1 MGFFDSGIS
10 EGLNQTTGNMVN
22 MGMQLYQHKAQQAI
36 QQERLR
42 VEQETATRR
51 NKLLDMQIAQ
61 QQKETELIPIETQL
75 TKLGFTSPEE
85 HQLFMS
91 KIPLDIEE
99 VAGTKYVQRKKGVEH
114 FTKLAADPE
123 FNIDLGN
130 IRTKNIDKALAQLS
144 NPETTAKLKPEE
156 LQKVEEQKAAL
167 IEQKTMLANKM
178 KIEQLKIKGGRL
190 INVPQGTK
198 TIDPVT
204 GETIADNPKE
214 DGVAFSGGSSFD
226 KKTGKPIYIKP
237 DKGGNAEAKRDARE
251 AKKEQLKIYDDAIK
265 DYDHNIQFAKSQL
278 KAAQDYDEE
287 NPGSTKYKEMT
298 DSLNE
303 NQKQRDIT
311 AQRRRD
317 YLSGKQSKQATGAY
331 KTANDVKAAFK
342 AGKIKEA
349 EAVKILKDKFGMK

>member
-156 LQKVEEQKAAL
+156 LQKVEQQKTAL
-167 IEQKTMLANKM
+167 IEQKTMLANQM

-204 GETIADNPKE
+204 GETVADNPKE
-214 DGVAFSGGSSFD
+214 EEGLVVVGHDVLD
-226 KKTGKPIYIKP
+226 KKTRKRVYRAPFAPSASSQEAGKLTDIQKKRIDVLSSDINNIDDQMKNTPAKDKP
-237 DKGGNAEAKRDARE
+237 ALEAKRAKLEKERNDLLGVKTQEQPTFAQKPDASKYKGKIIVDTVTG
-251 AKKEQLKIYDDAIK
+251 KKEKSDGKKWVEIK
-265 DYDHNIQFAKSQL
+265 
-278 KAAQDYDEE
+278 
-287 NPGSTKYKEMT
+287 
-298 DSLNE
+298 
-303 NQKQRDIT
+303 
-311 AQRRRD
+311 
-317 YLSGKQSKQATGAY
+317 
-331 KTANDVKAAFK
+331 
-342 AGKIKEA
+342 
-349 EAVKILKDKFGMK
+349 

>member
-114 FTKLAADPE
+114 FSKLAADPE

-144 NPETTAKLKPEE
+144 NPETIAKLKPEE
-156 LQKVEEQKAAL
+156 LQKVEQQKAAL
-167 IEQKTMLANKM
+167 IEQKTMLANKI

-190 INVPQGTK
+190 INIPQGTK

-204 GETIADNPKE
+204 GETVADNPKE
-214 DGVAFSGGSSFD
+214 EEGLVVVGHDVLD
-226 KKTGKPIYIKP
+226 KKTRKRVYRAPFAPTSSSQEPGKLTDIQKKRIDVLSSDIKNIDDQMKNTLAK
-237 DKGGNAEAKRDARE
+237 DKPPLEAKRVKLEKERNDLLGVQTQAQPTFVQKPDASKYKGKIIVDTVTG
-251 AKKEQLKIYDDAIK
+251 KKEKSDGKKWVEIK
-265 DYDHNIQFAKSQL
+265 
-278 KAAQDYDEE
+278 
-287 NPGSTKYKEMT
+287 
-298 DSLNE
+298 
-303 NQKQRDIT
+303 
-311 AQRRRD
+311 
-317 YLSGKQSKQATGAY
+317 
-331 KTANDVKAAFK
+331 
-342 AGKIKEA
+342 
-349 EAVKILKDKFGMK
+349 

>member
-1 MGFFDSGIS
+1 MGFLNSGIA

-114 FTKLAADPE
+114 FSKLAADPE

-144 NPETTAKLKPEE
+144 NPDTIAKLKPEE
-156 LQKVEEQKAAL
+156 LQKVEQQKAAL
-167 IEQKTMLANKM
+167 IEQKTMLANQM

-198 TIDPVT
+198 TIDPIT
-204 GETIADNPKE
+204 GETVADNPKE
-214 DGVAFSGGSSFD
+214 EEGLVVVGHDVLD
-226 KKTGKPIYIKP
+226 KKTRKRVYRAPFAPTSSSQESGKLTDIQKKRIDVLSSDIKNIDDQMKNTLAK
-237 DKGGNAEAKRDARE
+237 DKPTLEAKRAKLEKERNDLLGVQTQAQPTFAQKPDASKYKGKIIVDTVTG
-251 AKKEQLKIYDDAIK
+251 KKEKSDGKKWVEIK
-265 DYDHNIQFAKSQL
+265 
-278 KAAQDYDEE
+278 
-287 NPGSTKYKEMT
+287 
-298 DSLNE
+298 
-303 NQKQRDIT
+303 
-311 AQRRRD
+311 
-317 YLSGKQSKQATGAY
+317 
-331 KTANDVKAAFK
+331 
-342 AGKIKEA
+342 
-349 EAVKILKDKFGMK
+349 

>member
-1 MGFFDSGIS
+1 MGFLNSGIA

-61 QQKETELIPIETQL
+61 HQKETELIPIETQL

-130 IRTKNIDKALAQLS
+130 IRTKNIDKELAQLS

-156 LQKVEEQKAAL
+156 LQKVEQQKTAL
-167 IEQKTMLANKM
+167 IEQKTMLANQM

-204 GETIADNPKE
+204 GETVADNPKE
-214 DGVAFSGGSSFD
+214 EEGLVVVGHDVLD
-226 KKTGKPIYIKP
+226 KKTRKRVYRAPFAPSASSQEAGKLTDIQKKRIDVLSSDINNIDDQMKNTPAKDKP
-237 DKGGNAEAKRDARE
+237 ALEAKRAKLEKERNDLLGVQTQAQPTFTQKPDASKYKGKIIVDTVTG
-251 AKKEQLKIYDDAIK
+251 KKEKSDGKKWVEIK
-265 DYDHNIQFAKSQL
+265 
-278 KAAQDYDEE
+278 
-287 NPGSTKYKEMT
+287 
-298 DSLNE
+298 
-303 NQKQRDIT
+303 
-311 AQRRRD
+311 
-317 YLSGKQSKQATGAY
+317 
-331 KTANDVKAAFK
+331 
-342 AGKIKEA
+342 
-349 EAVKILKDKFGMK
+349 

>member
-1 MGFFDSGIS
+1 MGFLNSGIA

-61 QQKETELIPIETQL
+61 HQKETELIPIETQL

-130 IRTKNIDKALAQLS
+130 IRTKNIDKELAQLS

-156 LQKVEEQKAAL
+156 LQKVEQQKTAL
-167 IEQKTMLANKM
+167 IEQKTMLANQM

-204 GETIADNPKE
+204 GETVADNPKE
-214 DGVAFSGGSSFD
+214 EEGLVVVGHDVLD
-226 KKTGKPIYIKP
+226 KKTRKRVYRAPFAPSASSQEAGKLTDIQKKRIDVLSADIKNIDDQLKNTLAK
-237 DKGGNAEAKRDARE
+237 DKPTLEAKRKKLEKERNDLLGVKTAEQQTFTQKPDASKYKGKIIVDTVTG
-251 AKKEQLKIYDDAIK
+251 KKEKSDGKKWVEIK
-265 DYDHNIQFAKSQL
+265 
-278 KAAQDYDEE
+278 
-287 NPGSTKYKEMT
+287 
-298 DSLNE
+298 
-303 NQKQRDIT
+303 
-311 AQRRRD
+311 
-317 YLSGKQSKQATGAY
+317 
-331 KTANDVKAAFK
+331 
-342 AGKIKEA
+342 
-349 EAVKILKDKFGMK
+349 

>member
-167 IEQKTMLANKM
+167 IEQKTMLANQM

-198 TIDPVT
+198 TIDPIT

-214 DGVAFSGGSSFD
+214 EEGLVVVGHDVLD
-226 KKTGKPIYIKP
+226 KKTRKRVYRAPFAPSASSQEAGKLTDIQKKRIDVLSADIKNIDDQLKNTLAK
-237 DKGGNAEAKRDARE
+237 DKPTLEAKRKKLEKERNDLLGVKTAEQQTFTQKPDASKYKGKIIVDTVTG
-251 AKKEQLKIYDDAIK
+251 KKEKSDGKKWVEIK
-265 DYDHNIQFAKSQL
+265 
-278 KAAQDYDEE
+278 
-287 NPGSTKYKEMT
+287 
-298 DSLNE
+298 
-303 NQKQRDIT
+303 
-311 AQRRRD
+311 
-317 YLSGKQSKQATGAY
+317 
-331 KTANDVKAAFK
+331 
-342 AGKIKEA
+342 
-349 EAVKILKDKFGMK
+349 

>member
-1 MGFFDSGIS
+1 MGFLNSGIA

-61 QQKETELIPIETQL
+61 HQKETELIPIETQL

-130 IRTKNIDKALAQLS
+130 IRTKNIDKELAQLS

-156 LQKVEEQKAAL
+156 LQKVEQQKTAL
-167 IEQKTMLANKM
+167 IEQKTMLANQM

-204 GETIADNPKE
+204 GETVADNPKE
-214 DGVAFSGGSSFD
+214 EEGLVVVGHDVVD
-226 KKTGKPIYIKP
+226 KKTRKRVYRAPFAPSASSQEPGKLTDIQKKRIDVLSFDIKNIDDQMKNTLAK
-237 DKGGNAEAKRDARE
+237 DKPALEAKRAKLEKERNDLLGVNTQSQPTFEQKPDASKYKGKIIVDTVTG
-251 AKKEQLKIYDDAIK
+251 KKEKSDGKKWVEIK
-265 DYDHNIQFAKSQL
+265 
-278 KAAQDYDEE
+278 
-287 NPGSTKYKEMT
+287 
-298 DSLNE
+298 
-303 NQKQRDIT
+303 
-311 AQRRRD
+311 
-317 YLSGKQSKQATGAY
+317 
-331 KTANDVKAAFK
+331 
-342 AGKIKEA
+342 
-349 EAVKILKDKFGMK
+349 